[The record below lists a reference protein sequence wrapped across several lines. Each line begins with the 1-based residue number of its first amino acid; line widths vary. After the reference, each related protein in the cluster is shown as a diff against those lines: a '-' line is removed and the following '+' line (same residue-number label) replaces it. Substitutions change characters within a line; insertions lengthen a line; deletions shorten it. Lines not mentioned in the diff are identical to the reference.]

1 MYLYK
6 TVLIMKALITAKITD
21 SCLNELKKLI
31 EITYE
36 PWRET
41 GIIYFDVKELVEKL
55 KDYDIF
61 ITEADDLK
69 KEELFEN
76 SNLKLIISCRGDPF
90 NVNLKAATKKNIPV
104 LFTPLRNVDAV
115 AELTIGLM
123 LMLARK
129 LHNVDR
135 IIHSDDFEIIEFED
149 FVEYLNKFQGIELK
163 GKTIGIIGLGQ
174 IGRRVANRLKPF
186 GVEFLI
192 YDPYADEENI
202 KLYGNKVEIDYL
214 MKNADF
220 ITIHAIATDE
230 NEKLINEERIRKMKK
245 TAFLINT
252 SKGSIMDYDALQKA
266 LEEEKIGG
274 AALDVFPLE
283 PIDEDNEFIELN
295 NTIITPHIGGDT
307 EEVIKRQSELLL
319 NDLKKWLNNEKPQ
332 NVMNPEVFKEGEKNS
347 SPYFDKVNK
356 IKKEIV
362 DLCKQLL
369 NEKHVIGS
377 AGNVSVRIRDGDKE
391 FVLITPSNVRYDEMA
406 PEDILIIDRE
416 GKVIEGKRNPSV
428 EKKMHLSIYKERDD
442 VNAIIHAHS
451 IYSTVLSALRLTIPP
466 IFEEFVPYIGGEV
479 LCADYGEA
487 GTKELADG
495 VLAVLEERNAVLLAN
510 HGNLCCG
517 SHLDGAYTVLQ
528 YLERGAKIYYLT
540 RLVGDPNLLPEDT
553 IDYEMDI
560 FDVFKDSKKI

>member
-1 MYLYK
+1 
-6 TVLIMKALITAKITD
+6 MKALITAKITD
-21 SCLNELKKLI
+21 FCLKELEKLM

-41 GIIYFDVKELVEKL
+41 GIIYFDVRELVEKL

-69 KEELFEN
+69 KEDLFEN
-76 SNLKLIISCRGDPF
+76 TNLKLIISCRGDPF
-90 NVNLKAATKKNIPV
+90 NVNLVSATKNNIPV

-174 IGRRVANRLKPF
+174 IGRRVADRLKPF
-186 GVEFLI
+186 GVDFLI
-192 YDPYADEENI
+192 YDPYLDEETSRQ
-202 KLYGNKVEIDYL
+202 YGKRVEIDDL
-214 MKNADF
+214 MKTSDF
-220 ITIHAIATDE
+220 ITIHAIASDE
-230 NEKLINEERIRKMKK
+230 NENLINEDRISMMKK

-252 SKGSIMDYDALQKA
+252 SKGSIVDYDSLQKA

-274 AALDVFPLE
+274 VALDVFPLE
-283 PIDEDNEFIELN
+283 PIDEDNEFIALKN
-295 NTIITPHIGGDT
+295 AIITPHIGGDT
-307 EEVIKRQSELLL
+307 EEVVKRQSEILL
-319 NDLKKWLNNEKPQ
+319 NDVKRWLNGEKPQ
-332 NVMNPEVFKEGEKNS
+332 YLMNPEVIKEGETKRPLN
-347 SPYFDKVNK
+347 DNKVNT
-356 IKKEIV
+356 IKKAIV
-362 DLCKQLL
+362 DLCKELL
-369 NEKHVIGS
+369 KEKHVIGS
-377 AGNVSVRIRDGDKE
+377 AGNVSVRIKDEDKE
-391 FVLITPSNVRYDEMA
+391 CVLITPSNVRYDEMV
-406 PEDILIIDRE
+406 PEDILTIDMG
-416 GKVIEGKRNPSV
+416 GKVIEGERNPSV
-428 EKKMHLSIYKERDD
+428 EKKMHIRIYKERDD

-451 IYSTVLSALRLTIPP
+451 IYSTVLSALKLSIPP

-479 LCADYGEA
+479 LCAEYGEA
-487 GTKELADG
+487 GTEELADG

-528 YLERGAKIYYLT
+528 YLERGAKIYYLGK
-540 RLVGDPNLLPEDT
+540 LIKDPNLLPEDT

-560 FDVFKDSKKI
+560 FDIFKESKKI

>member
-1 MYLYK
+1 
-6 TVLIMKALITAKITD
+6 MKALITAKITD
-21 SCLNELKKLI
+21 FCLNELEKLI

-76 SNLKLIISCRGDPF
+76 SDLKLIISCRGDPF
-90 NVNLKAATKKNIPV
+90 NVNLKAATTSNIPV

-115 AELTIGLM
+115 AEFTIGLM

-174 IGRRVANRLKPF
+174 IGRRVANILKPF
-186 GVEFLI
+186 GVELLI
-192 YDPYADEENI
+192 YDPYVDEEIIN
-202 KLYGNKVEIDYL
+202 LHGNRVEIDYL

-230 NEKLINEERIRKMKK
+230 NEKLINEERILMMKK

-252 SKGSIMDYDALQKA
+252 SKGSIVNYDALQKA

-295 NTIITPHIGGDT
+295 NAIITPHIGGDT

-332 NVMNPEVFKEGEKNS
+332 YVMNPEVFNEGEKNS
-347 SPYFDKVNK
+347 SVYSNTVNK

-377 AGNVSVRIRDGDKE
+377 AGNVSVRVKHEDKE

-406 PEDILIIDRE
+406 PKDILIIDME
-416 GKVIEGKRNPSV
+416 GKIIEGTRNPSV

-451 IYSTVLSALRLTIPP
+451 IYSTVLSTLKLTIPP

-479 LCADYGEA
+479 LCAEYGEA
-487 GTKELADG
+487 GTEELAGG
-495 VLAVLEERNAVLLAN
+495 VLASLEERNAVLLAN

-528 YLERGAKIYYLT
+528 YLERGAKIYYLAK
-540 RLVGDPNLLPEDT
+540 LVKDPNLLP
-553 IDYEMDI
+553 
-560 FDVFKDSKKI
+560 

>member
-1 MYLYK
+1 
-6 TVLIMKALITAKITD
+6 MKALITAKITND
-21 SCLNELKKLI
+21 CLNELEKLI

-55 KDYDIF
+55 KNYDIF

-69 KEELFEN
+69 KEDLFEKT
-76 SNLKLIISCRGDPF
+76 NLKLIISCRGDPF
-90 NVNLKAATKKNIPV
+90 NVNLKAATKNNILV

-135 IIHSDDFEIIEFED
+135 VIHSDDFEIVEFEEY
-149 FVEYLNKFQGIELK
+149 VEYLNKFQGIELK
-163 GKTIGIIGLGQ
+163 SKIIGIIGLGQ

-192 YDPYADEENI
+192 YDPYVDEEII
-202 KLYGNKVEIDYL
+202 KLYGKRVGIDYL
-214 MKNADF
+214 MKTADF
-220 ITIHAIATDE
+220 ITIHTIATDE
-230 NEKLINEERIRKMKK
+230 NEKLINKERILMMKK

-252 SKGSIMDYDALQKA
+252 SKGSIVDYDALRNA

-283 PIDEDNEFIELN
+283 PIDEDNEFIGLKN
-295 NTIITPHIGGDT
+295 AVITPHIGGDT
-307 EEVIKRQSELLL
+307 EEVIKRQSEILL
-319 NDLKKWLNNEKPQ
+319 NDLKKWLKSERPQ
-332 NVMNPEVFKEGEKNS
+332 YIMNPEIFKEGEIKS
-347 SPYFDKVNK
+347 SLYNKKVDK

-377 AGNVSVRIRDGDKE
+377 AGNVSVRIKDEDKQ

-406 PEDILIIDRE
+406 PEDILIIDME

-428 EKKMHLSIYKERDD
+428 EKKMHLSIYKQRDD

-451 IYSTVLSALRLTIPP
+451 IYSTVLSALKLTIPP

-487 GTKELADG
+487 GTKELAEG
-495 VLAVLEERNAVLLAN
+495 VVAVLEERNAVLLAN

-528 YLERGAKIYYLT
+528 YLERGAKIYYLA
-540 RLVGDPNLLPEDT
+540 RLVKDPNLLPEDT

-560 FDVFKDSKKI
+560 FEIFKDSKKI